1 MRAPGA
7 RSAASTP
14 GRTVPNLS
22 RGSINSPDIAANL
35 GVAELELRQY
45 SAAAT
50 HLAYALENLLPSTS
64 VDQKAALEA
73 SFQQALQHVGVLELS
88 LQPQDATLTIDS
100 RPAQPVAGRLYL
112 DPGTRK
118 LLASAPG
125 HQTLQ
130 DFISI
135 KAGETK
141 QAEITLQPDP
151 QAQTPPTSGEPGTL
165 TELEPTDSSTTYP
178 VARKKPSWV
187 PVIIGGAVT
196 AVAAGV
202 YVGFRLRAEDAKD
215 DAERLT
221 ADATEQFGQHP
232 CSLAGANSPECA
244 DIEKASDRADS
255 SARIGNIALIAGGVA
270 LAATATFAVINLW
283 PSSERTNA
291 SLSIGPNGF
300 NLKGTF

>member
-1 MRAPGA
+1 
-7 RSAASTP
+7 
-14 GRTVPNLS
+14 
-22 RGSINSPDIAANL
+22 
-35 GVAELELRQY
+35 
-45 SAAAT
+45 
-50 HLAYALENLLPSTS
+50 
-64 VDQKAALEA
+64 
-73 SFQQALQHVGVLELS
+73 
-88 LQPQDATLTIDS
+88 
-100 RPAQPVAGRLYL
+100 
-112 DPGTRK
+112 
-118 LLASAPG
+118 
-125 HQTLQ
+125 
-130 DFISI
+130 
-135 KAGETK
+135 
-141 QAEITLQPDP
+141 
-151 QAQTPPTSGEPGTL
+151 PPTSGEPGTL

-178 VARKKPSWV
+178 VARKKPSWI

-202 YVGFRLRAEDAKD
+202 YAGFRLRAEDAKD